1 MTFPPREE
9 EERRRRSGA
18 VCVEHWWPGE
28 GARVRIGRLW
38 KILEAEE

>member
-18 VCVEHWWPGE
+18 VCE
-28 GARVRIGRLW
+28 GARVRMGRLW